1 MKIYDVAMSNLANF
15 DLANFERMFLGET
28 VDGLYKKIKRFEKNK
43 KADR

>member
-1 MKIYDVAMSNLANF
+1 
-15 DLANFERMFLGET
+15 MFLGET